1 MNHGVQL
8 GWDLDPVL
16 LGTLLALAMA
26 YTLLAGPLRERIAP
40 GAPLPRGRALV
51 FAAGL
56 LVAFLAEASPLHEL
70 SDRYLLS
77 AHMVQHLLL
86 SYVVAPLLIAGS
98 PHWMLRPL
106 ITNRFIGPPFRAL
119 ARPLIAFVIFSLAF
133 SLWHLPWIYQ
143 AALANEFVHHA
154 QHLIFLALAIL
165 VWWPVMSPLP
175 ELPPLGYG
183 LQVIYLVALP
193 LGQFF
198 VAAILT
204 FAPEA
209 FYSTYR
215 EAPRILPMSPAA
227 DQQLGGVIMKI
238 ASFIAFGI
246 PLVVVF
252 MRWFAGDGRGSQA
265 VGVGGP
271 GAVDRAIDGGGKPG
285 RSAGQRARL

>member
-1 MNHGVQL
+1 MTAIPGIAL

-16 LGTLLALAMA
+16 LGTLLAFAVTYALMA
-26 YTLLAGPLRERIAP
+26 AGPLRKRLAP
-40 GAPLPRGRALV
+40 GERLPRGRGLL

-56 LVAFLAEASPLHEL
+56 VVAFLTEASPLHEL

-86 SYVVAPLLIAGS
+86 SYVVAPLLLAGT
-98 PHWMLRPL
+98 PGWM
-106 ITNRFIGPPFRAL
+106 
-119 ARPLIAFVIFSLAF
+119 ARPLVTNRIFGPVFRLLTRPLTAFVVFGLAV
-133 SLWHLPWIYQ
+133 SLWHLPMVYE
-143 AALANEFVHHA
+143 AALGNDFVHHS
-154 QHLIFLALAIL
+154 QHLIFLALALI
-165 VWWPVMSPLP
+165 VWWPLMSPVP
-175 ELPPLGYG
+175 ELPRLGYG
-183 LQVIYLVALP
+183 LQVFYLIALP

-246 PLVVVF
+246 PLIVVF
-252 MRWFAGDGRGSQA
+252 MRWFASDGKQPASA
-265 VGVGGP
+265 
-271 GAVDRAIDGGGKPG
+271 GGG
-285 RSAGQRARL
+285 R